1 MNRSNL
7 RGLRALLLLLLGA
20 ACPPGYAQG
29 DLTETSLEDL
39 LKTGVTSVSKKTQA
53 LSDTAAAI
61 HVITQEDIRRS
72 GATRLTEVLAQAP
85 GIEVG
90 RIAGGIASVTI
101 RGFSGQWANKL
112 LVLIDGR
119 SVYTQTFSG
128 TYWDMQN
135 LLLEDIERIEILR
148 GPGSTLWGAN
158 AVNGVINI
166 ITRSARDTEG
176 GLATIRV
183 GTEDRGAVGLRYGIR
198 AGDHGSLRF
207 HARSERFDESVLA
220 SNGAPARD
228 DSRTWR
234 TGFRGDWEL
243 PQGDKFTIMGDAYGG
258 NIGLARSPNPLSPLS
273 NLLPERGSFSGHY
286 ILARW
291 QRALSLTSDMSLQVF
306 HDATERR
313 EYTNVQERVTD
324 VEFQHRTGLSN
335 RQELIWGL
343 NYRNRSDTLDGAYL
357 LSLNP
362 AAVTQT
368 QASLFVQ
375 DEIRFPGDRFKL
387 TLGTRFEHSFWQRW
401 EIQPNARLFMKVD
414 DKTRV
419 WAALSKAARTPARID
434 RDLAVSVP
442 PSQFQPGF
450 VYRGD
455 PQMRSENVRTAEVGL
470 RHAFSRDLAVDVSA
484 YVSRYEDLRAVPV
497 EFQVS
502 PPMVVNTVQ
511 NGMHGTTRGIEL
523 SALWRAG
530 PRWRLQGSASW
541 IRFDLGTDA
550 PDAGRSAASIVGSSP
565 RAQYSLM
572 SYIDAGHGIQ
582 LDARIKYVGALTMPY
597 NQALVPGG
605 HIDSYVDV
613 DVRAAWR
620 VDRHL
625 ELALIGRNLAAA
637 RRVEFSSESGYA
649 ITARQRGVYLKA
661 TRTF

>member
-1 MNRSNL
+1 MNRSHANS
-7 RGLRALLLLLLGA
+7 LRALILVAFA
-20 ACPPGYAQG
+20 AVCSRGQAQG

-158 AVNGVINI
+158 AVNGVINS

-183 GTEDRGAVGLRYGIR
+183 GSEDRGAVGLRYGIR

-207 HARSERFDESVLA
+207 HARSERFDQSVLA
-220 SNGAPARD
+220 ATGAPARD

-273 NLLPERGSFSGHY
+273 ALLPERGSFDGHY

-291 QRALSLTSDMSLQVF
+291 QRALSLTSDLSLQMF
-306 HDATERR
+306 HDSTARR
-313 EYTNVQERVTD
+313 EYTNVRERVSD

-335 RQELIWGL
+335 NQELIWGL
-343 NYRNRSDTLDGAYL
+343 NYRYRSDTLDGANL

-362 AAVTQT
+362 ASVNQS

-387 TLGTRFEHSFWQRW
+387 TLGTR
-401 EIQPNARLFMKVD
+401 
-414 DKTRV
+414 
-419 WAALSKAARTPARID
+419 
-434 RDLAVSVP
+434 
-442 PSQFQPGF
+442 
-450 VYRGD
+450 
-455 PQMRSENVRTAEVGL
+455 
-470 RHAFSRDLAVDVSA
+470 
-484 YVSRYEDLRAVPV
+484 
-497 EFQVS
+497 
-502 PPMVVNTVQ
+502 
-511 NGMHGTTRGIEL
+511 
-523 SALWRAG
+523 
-530 PRWRLQGSASW
+530 
-541 IRFDLGTDA
+541 
-550 PDAGRSAASIVGSSP
+550 
-565 RAQYSLM
+565 
-572 SYIDAGHGIQ
+572 
-582 LDARIKYVGALTMPY
+582 
-597 NQALVPGG
+597 
-605 HIDSYVDV
+605 
-613 DVRAAWR
+613 
-620 VDRHL
+620 
-625 ELALIGRNLAAA
+625 
-637 RRVEFSSESGYA
+637 
-649 ITARQRGVYLKA
+649 
-661 TRTF
+661 